1 MTHETDNGFGSG
13 LRALL
18 DRKNADQEPVVV
30 EEHDAQPVADVEPRH
45 VVVDVLTL
53 QEELE
58 AALGR
63 ERDLRAALEQQ
74 VTAYERDRAQDQNLA
89 LRIAELEQAR
99 NEPSAE
105 LADLRDELEAAQER
119 ERNLQH
125 ALEEQRHAQERERAE
140 GNDIAVRA
148 TELEQQVA
156 ELAQLRSDIEEQQ
169 VVLKIQRDQFE
180 AERIEL
186 ADARATIVAEE
197 ARVTEL
203 ASHIDSRRGELES
216 ADEERA
222 QASAHLAQQLAAI
235 AERERELKRERAAID
250 QVREEQEQ
258 RFLARENGLRELDNA
273 ILNRQQSVAQR
284 EVALSGASAEVQR
297 ERARV
302 QEVVDGLSQR
312 ETMLTKKLDARER
325 MLTNGEGALK
335 AWEARLR
342 EQSERLER
350 ERAGH
355 GNASQ
360 EAFALLAELEQRE
373 ARLGE
378 RETRLLDAEDGL
390 AARSGEITKAQ
401 EELRIREARLLAEV
415 ELREDKLEARERTIG
430 EREELIEFRERDV
443 REYVGQIQGVLGEKR
458 DVA

>member
-1 MTHETDNGFGSG
+1 MSQETENGFGSG

-18 DRKNADQEPVVV
+18 DRKSADEETAAV
-30 EEHDAQPVADVEPRH
+30 EEHDEPVAQVESPPI
-45 VVVDVLTL
+45 VVDVLTL
-53 QEELE
+53 QHELE
-58 AALGR
+58 SALGR
-63 ERDLRAALEQQ
+63 EHDLRAALEHQ
-74 VTAYERDRAQDQNLA
+74 VATYERERAEDQNLA
-89 LRIAELEQAR
+89 LRIAELEQQRA
-99 NEPSAE
+99 ETPPE
-105 LADLRDELEAAQER
+105 LAQMRDELEAAQER
-119 ERNLQH
+119 ERRLQQ
-125 ALEEQRHAQERERAE
+125 ALEEERQGQERERAE
-140 GNDIAVRA
+140 GKDLAVRA

-156 ELAQLRSDIEEQQ
+156 ELTQLRADVEEQQ
-169 VVLKIQRDQFE
+169 LVLKIQREQFE
-180 AERIEL
+180 AERTEL
-186 ADARATIVAEE
+186 AEARATIVAEE

-258 RFLARENGLRELDNA
+258 RFVARENALRELDGA
-273 ILNRQQSVAQR
+273 ILARQQSVAQR
-284 EVALSGASAEVQR
+284 EVALSGAAAEVQR

-302 QEVVDGLSQR
+302 EELLGGVAQR

-373 ARLGE
+373 ARLGD
-378 RETRLLDAEDGL
+378 RESRLLDAEDAV
-390 AARSGEITKAQ
+390 AARSGELTKAK
-401 EELRIREARLLAEV
+401 EELRIREARLLADV
-415 ELREDKLEARERTIG
+415 ELREDKLDARERNIG

-443 REYVGQIQGVLGEKR
+443 REYVGQIQGVLGETR
-458 DVA
+458 SVA